1 MKILAIDTATQLC
14 GVAVLDTVT
23 GRSACRRQAV
33 TTHSEMLLSLV
44 SCCLDEL
51 QLVPGDLGAVALGAG
66 PGSFTGLR
74 IGCATAKGLCY
85 ALSIP
90 LVMVSSLRALAE
102 SFVDRGSV
110 LVALDAFRGQV
121 YAQLVPSSV
130 MSPRLKTLLE
140 NQPELLVDAAW
151 NPDELARLLVPV
163 ASELWLCGGG
173 ISRYPQLGFLP
184 QPMTDADQAPDP
196 LVIAQLGLERL
207 ASGQVAHLASALPTY
222 VTVSAA
228 EASSPVLVQ
237 PCGPETVT
245 WTR

>member
-1 MKILAIDTATQLC
+1 
-14 GVAVLDTVT
+14 
-23 GRSACRRQAV
+23 
-33 TTHSEMLLSLV
+33 MLLSLV
-44 SCCLDEL
+44 SFCLDEL

-102 SFVDRGSV
+102 SFVARGSV
-110 LVALDAFRGQV
+110 LAALDAFRGQV

-130 MSPRLKTLLE
+130 VSPRLKMLLE
-140 NQPELLVDAAW
+140 KQPALLVDAAW
-151 NPDELARLLVPV
+151 NPDELATLLEPV

-173 ISRYPQLGFLP
+173 ISRYPQLGFVP
-184 QPMTDADQAPDP
+184 QSLTDADHAPDP
-196 LVIAQLGLERL
+196 LVIARLGLEKL

-228 EASSPVLVQ
+228 EAISPPLAEVRAQ
-237 PCGPETVT
+237 EIVT

>member
-1 MKILAIDTATQLC
+1 
-14 GVAVLDTVT
+14 
-23 GRSACRRQAV
+23 
-33 TTHSEMLLSLV
+33 
-44 SCCLDEL
+44 
-51 QLVPGDLGAVALGAG
+51 
-66 PGSFTGLR
+66 
-74 IGCATAKGLCY
+74 
-85 ALSIP
+85 
-90 LVMVSSLRALAE
+90 MVSSLRALAE

-173 ISRYPQLGFLP
+173 ISRYPQLGL
-184 QPMTDADQAPDP
+184 
-196 LVIAQLGLERL
+196 
-207 ASGQVAHLASALPTY
+207 VAHLASALPTY

>member
-1 MKILAIDTATQLC
+1 
-14 GVAVLDTVT
+14 
-23 GRSACRRQAV
+23 
-33 TTHSEMLLSLV
+33 MLLSLV
-44 SCCLDEL
+44 SFCLDEL

-102 SFVDRGSV
+102 SFVARGSV
-110 LVALDAFRGQV
+110 LAALDAFRGQV

-130 MSPRLKTLLE
+130 MSPRLKMLLE
-140 NQPELLVDAAW
+140 KQPELLVDAAW
-151 NPDELARLLVPV
+151 NPDELATLLGPV
-163 ASELWLCGGG
+163 AGELWLCGGG
-173 ISRYPQLGFLP
+173 ISRYPQLGLVP
-184 QPMTDADQAPDP
+184 QSLTDADHAPDP
-196 LVIAQLGLERL
+196 LVIARLGLEKL

-228 EASSPVLVQ
+228 EAISPPLAEVRAQ
-237 PCGPETVT
+237 EIVT